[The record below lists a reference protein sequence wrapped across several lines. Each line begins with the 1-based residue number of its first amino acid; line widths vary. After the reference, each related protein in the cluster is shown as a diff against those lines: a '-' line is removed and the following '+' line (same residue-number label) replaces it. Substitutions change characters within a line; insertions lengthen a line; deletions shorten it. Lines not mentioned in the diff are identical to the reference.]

1 MAMRTSVTI
10 AETSSHGHW
19 THNMQKYD
27 QQNVILALKARLV
40 EFRDRRIRLTE
51 SDTIRVL
58 VLPVLGWLGWDLQD
72 VEEVR
77 SEYRHVSA
85 DNPVDYA
92 LFLRGSPAL
101 FVEAKALGVSLDDR
115 KPLLQTL
122 NYANTAGVDWC
133 VLTNGAEWRI
143 YKVHAPVAAEEKLFL
158 TVRLEETGTEA
169 ATIASTLLLLSKE
182 RMRARAIDALWSEW
196 RVDRAVEQVL
206 DSLTEED
213 AFVRLI
219 ANRMDGLTYGD
230 VRASL
235 KRSGL
240 RSFYPKVD
248 AYMTRL
254 DGNPAAVAPA
264 APATPPTPPASF
276 TAAPGVAGDSTLS
289 PMEGGGRARL
299 MRTAEMVERGLLVVG
314 TCLSIKDR
322 SDSMATVVD
331 GRRVEFR
338 GDVMSF
344 NEWGCRVTGWT
355 SIQIYKW
362 ALLPDGRLLE
372 ALREGD

>member
-1 MAMRTSVTI
+1 M
-10 AETSSHGHW
+10 
-19 THNMQKYD
+19 THRMQQHD
-27 QQNVILALKARLV
+27 QQNVISALKSRLA

-51 SDTIRVL
+51 SDTVRVL
-58 VLPVLGWLGWDLQD
+58 VMPVLGWLGWDLQD

-77 SEYRHVSA
+77 SEYRHASA

-92 LFLRGSPAL
+92 LFLRGSPVL

-158 TVRLEETGTEA
+158 TVHLEESGGEPGA
-169 ATIASTLLLLSKE
+169 VASTLHLLSKE

-196 RVDRAVEQVL
+196 RVDRAVERVL

-213 AFVRLI
+213 AFIRLI
-219 ANRMDGLTYGD
+219 AKRADGLTHGD

-254 DGNPAAVAPA
+254 DGKPSPIVPTAPT
-264 APATPPTPPASF
+264 TPPTSSALPERSQ
-276 TAAPGVAGDSTLS
+276 APGLPAPPPTPAPDVAVEPAPP
-289 PMEGGGRARL
+289 PMAESGRARL
-299 MRTAEMVERGLLVVG
+299 MRTSEMVERGLLPVG
-314 TCLSIKDR
+314 TCLCIKDR
-322 SDSMATVVD
+322 PDSTATVVD